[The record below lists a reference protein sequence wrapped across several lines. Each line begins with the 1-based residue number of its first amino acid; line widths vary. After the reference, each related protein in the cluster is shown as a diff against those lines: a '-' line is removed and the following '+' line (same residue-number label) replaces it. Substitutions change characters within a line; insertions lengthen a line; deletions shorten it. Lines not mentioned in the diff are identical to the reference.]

1 MNCRMP
7 DLAILHYLLEFA
19 QTYVHWVSDAI
30 QPSHLLLL
38 LILWPSIFLSI
49 RVFSKQ
55 TALHIRWK
63 KYWTSASASVLPMN
77 IQGWFPLRVTGLY
90 SLISKGFSGVF
101 SSTTAQKHHFFSALP
116 SLLPTVLQYSS
127 RKTSISA
134 LLIMPKPLTL
144 WITINCGKFWK
155 SWEYQTTWPASWVTY
170 MQVRKQQLE
179 LAMGQQTGSK

>member
-1 MNCRMP
+1 MVVLLTYPENSCSSLAKSYLTLCNPMNCRMP

-77 IQGWFPLRVTGLY
+77 IQGWFPLRVT
-90 SLISKGFSGVF
+90 SLISLMFKGPSRVF
-101 SSTTAQKHHFFSALP
+101 SNTTVQKHQFFNGQL
-116 SLLPTVLQYSS
+116 SLWCNSYFYT
-127 RKTSISA
+127 R
-134 LLIMPKPLTL
+134 LLEKP
-144 WITINCGKFWK
+144 
-155 SWEYQTTWPASWVTY
+155 
-170 MQVRKQQLE
+170 
-179 LAMGQQTGSK
+179 